1 EMMSHPV
8 NYNHPEPL
16 RVWPENM
23 NGRGDVFLNFSP
35 TKNKNWLLEPG
46 KSYLL
51 KYRFL
56 IFDNRLT
63 GTQAEQAWRSFAHP
77 PKLTIQK

>member
-1 EMMSHPV
+1 MMSHPI

-16 RVWPENM
+16 RVWPENS

-56 IFDNRLT
+56 IFNDKLRRA
-63 GTQAEQAWRSFAHP
+63 QAEEAWQSFAHP
-77 PKLTIQK
+77 PKLLIQK